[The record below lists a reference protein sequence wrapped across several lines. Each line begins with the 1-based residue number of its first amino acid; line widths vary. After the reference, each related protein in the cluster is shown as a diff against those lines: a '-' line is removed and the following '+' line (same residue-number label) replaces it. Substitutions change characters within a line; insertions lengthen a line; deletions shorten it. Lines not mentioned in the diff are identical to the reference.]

1 MRDRI
6 WDRDKSFLED
16 SVVTVVD
23 HIYFENLEPGKAY
36 YAKAELC
43 LSNGTHVVSKG
54 VEVVSIQEFEPSEAT
69 GTVDVTI
76 KFDSSNLQSG
86 DRVVVLETIYDKST
100 DEEIAQG
107 IQAEDIRVLSHDDLD
122 NMDQSL
128 SVTDIPIS
136 GELTRKEMVLGFTIA
151 GITTAAAVTAIVIE
165 IKRKKLKRN
174 MKL

>member
-1 MRDRI
+1 M
-6 WDRDKSFLED
+6 
-16 SVVTVVD
+16 
-23 HIYFENLEPGKAY
+23 
-36 YAKAELC
+36 
-43 LSNGTHVVSKG
+43 SNGTHVISRG

-107 IQAEDIRVLSHDDLD
+107 IQAEDIKVLSHDDLN

-136 GELTRKEMVLGFTIA
+136 GELTRTEMVVGFTIA
-151 GITTAAAVTAIVIE
+151 GITTAAAVIAIAVE
-165 IKRKKLKRN
+165 VKKKRFKRN